1 MKIIKCKKLCD
12 GIFFLRIVFLHSL
25 FSQCSNI
32 QSEIKNSPN
41 KEDKFMD
48 INAVLKIAGKVVSVA
63 SALVSLGL
71 TIVNSSNKTTKKN

>member
-1 MKIIKCKKLCD
+1 
-12 GIFFLRIVFLHSL
+12 
-25 FSQCSNI
+25 
-32 QSEIKNSPN
+32 
-41 KEDKFMD
+41 MD